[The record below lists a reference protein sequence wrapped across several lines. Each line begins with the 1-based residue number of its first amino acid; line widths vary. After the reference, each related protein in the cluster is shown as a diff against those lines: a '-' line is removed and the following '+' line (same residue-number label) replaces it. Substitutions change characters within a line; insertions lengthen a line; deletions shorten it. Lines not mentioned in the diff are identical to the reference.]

1 MITGAIDGAPDPAA
15 ARGMLENI
23 APVGRMGSM
32 AEIVSLLMY
41 LASDDS
47 KFMTGSEIVIDG
59 ASTAGLPGV

>member
-1 MITGAIDGAPDPAA
+1 
-15 ARGMLENI
+15 
-23 APVGRMGSM
+23 MGSM